1 MALDK
6 FFQMETVVLVLA
18 YMLIPTV
25 IAEHGRLQHQ
35 CVVRDARWWT
45 STTATTSAMSTTVPT
60 GVLPRRARTT

>member
-35 CVVRDARWWT
+35 CVVRDARW
-45 STTATTSAMSTTVPT
+45 
-60 GVLPRRARTT
+60 